1 MKINKNL
8 FYSRLFIV
16 VLLLQLYLPSF
27 KINLFFQLAVIILY
41 FFFEFKKIPKLY
53 FKKAV
58 PLLILLFVG
67 FIGTIING
75 YDKSQ
80 IIKDFFHFL
89 KPVLGILIGYLFYKK
104 IDNYLLFIKNVI
116 LAGFISA
123 IIHFIIL
130 IFFADLSTGSVNSL
144 REFSRDNF
152 LELTSLFFL
161 VGFKKIYKKNI
172 DLKYNKIY
180 LLVLILSC
188 SLYLSRTMFLVSF
201 VFIFSIFGYTKFN
214 LKGLKIILVFM
225 VAIGLFYTYL
235 FSVKID
241 RNKAGIESFLYKV
254 KIAPSELFNT
264 KIDRENHK
272 DLWDHWRG
280 YEAKRALVLMEDKP
294 ISYII
299 GTGFGSLV
307 NLKFKAPL
315 DGEKKGM
322 KYISELHNGYVY
334 VLYKTGFFGLLI
346 YFFFLISLYKE
357 IYKKEVFET
366 VFISAIGIIYLITTL
381 TITGLFNNRD
391 VFVFILG
398 GLLVFN
404 SKKKGQI

>member
-1 MKINKNL
+1 
-8 FYSRLFIV
+8 
-16 VLLLQLYLPSF
+16 
-27 KINLFFQLAVIILY
+27 
-41 FFFEFKKIPKLY
+41 LY

-104 IDNYLLFIKNVI
+104 IDNDLLFIKNVI

-334 VLYKTGFFGLLI
+334 VLYKTGFIGLLI